1 MLKLA
6 GASILFA
13 AAFFYGGNMC
23 EKTKKK
29 LTLIEA
35 LGDLISYIGESIET
49 FRLPLGRIFEDYQNG
64 FLQEIGFLDILR
76 RDGFAAAICSV
87 EKDLPPEVFDQLC
100 SFAGAIGG
108 GYASEQAKLCAFTKE
123 RLCGACVDL
132 RAQLPGRLKMYRL
145 LPLLAAASVLLLII

>member
-6 GASILFA
+6 GAALVFTA
-13 AAFFYGGNMC
+13 AAFFGGNMC
-23 EKTKKK
+23 EKIKNK
-29 LTLIEA
+29 LALLEA

-49 FRLPLGRIFEDYQNG
+49 FRLPLGRIFEDYQNT
-64 FLQEIGFLDILR
+64 FLQEIGFLYILR
-76 RDGFAAAICSV
+76 RDGLAAAICSV
-87 EKDLPPEVFDQLC
+87 EKDLLPEIFDQLC

-123 RLCGACVDL
+123 RLCSASSDL
-132 RAQLPGRLKMYRL
+132 RTQLPGRLKIYRM

>member
-6 GASILFA
+6 GAAIIFA
-13 AAFFYGGNMC
+13 AAFLYGGNMC

-29 LTLIEA
+29 LALTEA
-35 LGDLISYIGESIET
+35 LGDFISYIGESIET

-87 EKDLPPEVFDQLC
+87 DKDLPPEMFDQLC
-100 SFAGAIGG
+100 TFAGAIGG

-123 RLCGACVDL
+123 RLCGVCANL
-132 RAQLPGRLKMYRL
+132 RTQLPGRLKMYRL

>member
-6 GASILFA
+6 GAAIIFA
-13 AAFFYGGNMC
+13 AAFHYCGNMVVQ
-23 EKTKKK
+23 KKK
-29 LTLIEA
+29 NLSQTAPQGEFN
-35 LGDLISYIGESIET
+35 SYISESIET

-87 EKDLPPEVFDQLC
+87 EKDLPPEMFDQLC
-100 SFAGAIGG
+100 TFAGAIGG

-123 RLCGACVDL
+123 RLCGVCANL
-132 RAQLPGRLKMYRL
+132 RTQLPGRLKMYRL